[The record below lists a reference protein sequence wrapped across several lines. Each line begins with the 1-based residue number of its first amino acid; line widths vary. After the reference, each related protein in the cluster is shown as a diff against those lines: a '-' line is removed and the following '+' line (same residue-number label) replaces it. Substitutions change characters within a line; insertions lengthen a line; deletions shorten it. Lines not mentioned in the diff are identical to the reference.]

1 MNFAKIFR
9 TPFLKNTSGRLLL
22 TDLQKKSSFLK
33 ISTYLNRL
41 ILAIYFQIKV
51 SCRVRVAYLK
61 E

>member
-1 MNFAKIFR
+1 MNFAKFLR
-9 TPFLKNTSGRLLL
+9 TPFLKNTSRRLLL
-22 TDLQKKSSFLK
+22 TYHQKKPSFLK